1 MLIDTVLTR
10 TRMDIQTEQQTTF
23 ELNVGYVEHALR
35 IYNSARH
42 SDHSKDAAG
51 EYLLKVH
58 NAFGTVDI
66 KLLTKL
72 KNK

>member
-1 MLIDTVLTR
+1 
-10 TRMDIQTEQQTTF
+10 MDIQTEQQTTI
-23 ELNVGYVEHALR
+23 ELNVSYVEHALR

-42 SDHSKDAAG
+42 SDSSKDAAG

-66 KLLTKL
+66 EILTKI